1 MHKYLRAIGFSKYNT
16 KKDIDEFFL
25 KNLNEENLI
34 STYTSSDGRRIG
46 QYRIFVCHDASIHI
60 LGEDDNKKIANID
73 FYYPML
79 KGHDY
84 SMIQECTIERHSDK
98 DSFAGVIDD
107 YRLGIA
113 LIFYLT
119 NTNEYNQIL
128 NSYDLQ
134 NIKINKI
141 FLSALSIEGKIIL
154 PLKKDKKANDE
165 LVDDKKDTVAL
176 DLQNDYYGKRDNGE
190 LMSLVNNDMSMYEVV
205 TERYKKEDLYS
216 IVDTSMIPYGVECD
230 KYMII
235 AEILSVSKKINNFTN
250 EKLVE
255 MRVSALGIV
264 FNLMI
269 NEKDLIG
276 EPKPG
281 RRFKGVIWL
290 QGEIE
295 FLKKNKEKQ

>member
-1 MHKYLRAIGFSKYNT
+1 MHKYLRAIGFSEYNT
-16 KKDIDEFFL
+16 KKDIDDFFL
-25 KNLNEENLI
+25 KHLNEENLM
-34 STYTSSDGRRIG
+34 STYTSTDGRRIG
-46 QYRIFVCHDASIHI
+46 QYRIFVCHNASIHI
-60 LGEDDNKKIANID
+60 IGEDDNKKIANID

-84 SMIQECTIERHSDK
+84 SLIQECTIEKHSDK

-128 NSYDLQ
+128 NSKDLQ
-134 NIKINKI
+134 NIKVSKI

-154 PLKKDKKANDE
+154 PLKKDKKAVSE
-165 LVDDKKDTVAL
+165 FLSDKSDVAVVEP
-176 DLQNDYYGKRDNGE
+176 QNDYYDKKDNSE
-190 LMSLVNNDMSMYEVV
+190 FLSLVNNDMSMYEVV

-230 KYMII
+230 KYMIV
-235 AEILSVSKKINNFTN
+235 AEILSVSHKINSFTN

-255 MRVSALGIV
+255 MRVNSLGMV
-264 FNLMI
+264 FNIMI

-281 RRFKGVIWL
+281 RRFRGVIWL

-295 FLKKNKEKQ
+295 FLRKNK

>member
-1 MHKYLRAIGFSKYNT
+1 MHKYLRAIGFSEYNT
-16 KKDIDEFFL
+16 KKDIDDFFL
-25 KNLNEENLI
+25 KHLNEENLM
-34 STYTSSDGRRIG
+34 STYTSTDGRRIG
-46 QYRIFVCHDASIHI
+46 QYRIFVCHNASIHI
-60 LGEDDNKKIANID
+60 IGEDDNKKIANID

-84 SMIQECTIERHSDK
+84 SLIQECTIEKHSDK

-128 NSYDLQ
+128 NSKDLQ
-134 NIKINKI
+134 NIKVSKI

-154 PLKKDKKANDE
+154 PLKKDKKAVSE
-165 LVDDKKDTVAL
+165 FLSDKSDVAVVEP
-176 DLQNDYYGKRDNGE
+176 QNDYYDKKDNSE
-190 LMSLVNNDMSMYEVV
+190 FLSLVNNDMSMYEVV

-230 KYMII
+230 KYMIV
-235 AEILSVSKKINNFTN
+235 AEILSVSHKINSFTN

-255 MRVSALGIV
+255 MRV
-264 FNLMI
+264 N
-269 NEKDLIG
+269 
-276 EPKPG
+276 
-281 RRFKGVIWL
+281 
-290 QGEIE
+290 
-295 FLKKNKEKQ
+295 

>member
-1 MHKYLRAIGFSKYNT
+1 MHKYLRAIGFSEYNT
-16 KKDIDEFFL
+16 KKDIDDFFL
-25 KNLNEENLI
+25 KHLNEENLM
-34 STYTSSDGRRIG
+34 STYTSTDGRRIG
-46 QYRIFVCHDASIHI
+46 QYRIFVCHNASIHI
-60 LGEDDNKKIANID
+60 IGEDDNKKIANID

-84 SMIQECTIERHSDK
+84 SLIQECTIEKHSDK

-128 NSYDLQ
+128 NSKDLQ
-134 NIKINKI
+134 NIKVSKI

-154 PLKKDKKANDE
+154 PLKKDKKAVSE
-165 LVDDKKDTVAL
+165 FLSDKSDVAVVEP
-176 DLQNDYYGKRDNGE
+176 QNDYYDKKDNSE
-190 LMSLVNNDMSMYEVV
+190 FLSLVNNDMSMYEVV

-230 KYMII
+230 KYMIV
-235 AEILSVSKKINNFTN
+235 AEILSVSHKINSFTN

-255 MRVSALGIV
+255 MRVNSLGMV
-264 FNLMI
+264 FNIMI

-281 RRFKGVIWL
+281 RRFSGVIWL

-295 FLKKNKEKQ
+295 FLRKNK

>member
-1 MHKYLRAIGFSKYNT
+1 MHKYLRAIGFSEYNT
-16 KKDIDEFFL
+16 KKDIDDFFL
-25 KNLNEENLI
+25 KHLNEENLM
-34 STYTSSDGRRIG
+34 STYTSTDGRRIG
-46 QYRIFVCHDASIHI
+46 QYRIFVCHNASIHI
-60 LGEDDNKKIANID
+60 IGEDDNKKIANID

-84 SMIQECTIERHSDK
+84 SLIQECTIEKHSDK

-128 NSYDLQ
+128 NSKDLQ
-134 NIKINKI
+134 NIKVSKI

-154 PLKKDKKANDE
+154 PLKKDKKAVSE
-165 LVDDKKDTVAL
+165 FLSDKSDVAVVEP
-176 DLQNDYYGKRDNGE
+176 QNDYYDKKDNSE
-190 LMSLVNNDMSMYEVV
+190 FLSLVNNDMSMYEVV

-230 KYMII
+230 KYMIV
-235 AEILSVSKKINNFTN
+235 AEILSVSHKINSFTN

-255 MRVSALGIV
+255 MRVNSLGMV
-264 FNLMI
+264 FNIMI

-281 RRFKGVIWL
+281 RRFRGVIWL

-295 FLKKNKEKQ
+295 FLRRNK